1 MKQAAVLQANPAAVR
16 RNKVKTFFSKPHNV
30 ILLLM
35 GIVLTI
41 TTVAPIIAIVQD
53 TFKIHPGTIDAYLAG
68 TSQGYTLVNY
78 TDLFTS
84 PLAKANLWTPL
95 LNTVLLSVGSC
106 IVAILFGGVFAFL
119 ITRTNLSCRKYLS
132 SIFIFPYIMPQWTLA
147 VVWQNLFNSNAVT
160 GTSNGLLTSLFNV
173 QMPLWWCKGLFPS
186 LIVLGMHYAPFAYIL
201 IGGIFRNMDAN
212 LEEAATIL
220 DTPKWKTMFRI
231 TLPMVKPAILSTIL
245 LVFGS
250 SMGSYPV
257 PHYLG
262 LATLSTKYVSMNSK
276 YTGEA
281 SILAIIM
288 MIFGV
293 AIMMLNQLSLTSRKN
308 YTTVTGKSGQISK
321 INLGKS
327 GKYII
332 AVILVILTFFT
343 SIFPIVSF
351 AFETFLPNPGD
362 YSFLYTGDTSNL
374 TAKWW
379 VTSEN
384 VTENGMYGQKGIL
397 HNETIWHA
405 FRGTIFVSVCCALLA
420 GTIGT
425 GNIVGVA
432 TAIVSGGPGAIF
444 WMWVMA
450 LLGMMTSFAEN
461 VLGVYYRRK
470 NEKGEWSGGAMYYLT
485 DGLGAKPGCKAVGR
499 VLAVLFA
506 CFCILASFGIGNM
519 SQINSIAGNMN
530 AAFHLPY
537 LATGLALMVVTALIV
552 IGGLKRVAAVTEKLV
567 PLMALFYV
575 AGALIIVVM
584 HAGNIPAALAAIFK
598 GAFNLNAAG
607 GGALGYGISQTI
619 TWGFKRG
626 AFSNEAGLGS
636 AVMVNSASN
645 VKEPVHQGMWGVFEV
660 FADTIV
666 VCTLT
671 ALVILTTGVVDL
683 QSGAVLVGVQDNAL
697 VGQAFTA
704 AFGSFGPKFI
714 AISILLFAYS
724 TTLGWS
730 HYGTKAVEYLFGT
743 TGSRIYKVVFVCMT
757 VVGATMK
764 LGLAWDLSDTFNGLM
779 MIPNLIGVL
788 ALSGTVVDI
797 TRNYFARRVRGED
810 IEPMWSAFEE
820 YQKEEEAEAAAE
832 KAELEK
838 AANK

>member
-1 MKQAAVLQANPAAVR
+1 MLETITSVNGVV
-16 RNKVKTFFSKPHNV
+16 N
-30 ILLLM
+30 
-35 GIVLTI
+35 GIVWGP
-41 TTVAPIIAIVQD
+41 V
-53 TFKIHPGTIDAYLAG
+53 GLA
-68 TSQGYTLVNY
+68 L
-78 TDLFTS
+78 
-84 PLAKANLWTPL
+84 
-95 LNTVLLSVGSC
+95 
-106 IVAILFGGVFAFL
+106 LFGTGFVMSVRNEFFQFGHFRYWLRNTIGAIFTDRD
-119 ITRTNLSCRKYLS
+119 ITAHTEKNDKAISQFQSLC
-132 SIFIFPYIMPQWTLA
+132 TALA
-147 VVWQNLFNSNAVT
+147 A
-160 GTSNGLLTSLFNV
+160 
-173 QMPLWWCKGLFPS
+173 
-186 LIVLGMHYAPFAYIL
+186 
-201 IGGIFRNMDAN
+201 
-212 LEEAATIL
+212 
-220 DTPKWKTMFRI
+220 
-231 TLPMVKPAILSTIL
+231 
-245 LVFGS
+245 
-250 SMGSYPV
+250 
-257 PHYLG
+257 
-262 LATLSTKYVSMNSK
+262 
-276 YTGEA
+276 
-281 SILAIIM
+281 
-288 MIFGV
+288 
-293 AIMMLNQLSLTSRKN
+293 
-308 YTTVTGKSGQISK
+308 
-321 INLGKS
+321 
-327 GKYII
+327 
-332 AVILVILTFFT
+332 
-343 SIFPIVSF
+343 
-351 AFETFLPNPGD
+351 
-362 YSFLYTGDTSNL
+362 
-374 TAKWW
+374 
-379 VTSEN
+379 
-384 VTENGMYGQKGIL
+384 
-397 HNETIWHA
+397 
-405 FRGTIFVSVCCALLA
+405 
-420 GTIGT
+420 TIGT

-432 TAIVSGGPGAIF
+432 TAILSGGPGAIF
-444 WMWVMA
+444 WMWAMA
-450 LLGMMTSFAEN
+450 ILGMMTNYSEN
-461 VLGVYYRRK
+461 VLGIFYRRK
-470 NEKGEWSGGAMYYLT
+470 NANGEWSGGAMYYLA
-485 DGLGAKPGCKAVGR
+485 DGLGSKKGCKKLGR

-506 CFCILASFGIGNM
+506 CFCVLASFGIGNM

-530 AAFHLPY
+530 AAFQVPNLLTGIL
-537 LATGLALMVVTALIV
+537 LAVLSALV
-552 IGGLKRVAAVTEKLV
+552 ILGGLKRVAAVTEKVV
-567 PLMALFYV
+567 PLMALFYI
-575 AGALIIVVM
+575 AGALIIVVL
-584 HAGNIPAALAAIFK
+584 HAGNIPAAFAAIFK

-810 IEPMWSAFEE
+810 IEPMWSAFPE
-820 YQKEEEAEAAAE
+820 YQKQEEAEAAAE
-832 KAELEK
+832 EAELEK